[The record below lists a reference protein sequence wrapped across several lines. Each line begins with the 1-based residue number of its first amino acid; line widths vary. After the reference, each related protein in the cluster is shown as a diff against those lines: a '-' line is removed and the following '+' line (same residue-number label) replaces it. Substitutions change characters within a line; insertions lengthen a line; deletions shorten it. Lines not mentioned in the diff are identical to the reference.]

1 MPEIVEKHFYSF
13 SYYRMFL
20 MALILAILLIKP
32 LGFSNVFLLH
42 FLYDFFAI
50 SSLKASLVLM
60 RKKVETN

>member
-1 MPEIVEKHFYSF
+1 
-13 SYYRMFL
+13 